1 MMRRFTV
8 VLIMGMFVFLVADS
22 PFNGPFAQSTS
33 GAEEA
38 SGNQYE
44 VLTPWAEIDPPP
56 ARKISTRLDTVAGKK
71 IGLFVNVKRAARPI
85 LDEVAKNLKAKFP
98 DVETS
103 VFQSVQWNRQA
114 ADRPRFEAWVKGV
127 DAAVLAVGD

>member
-1 MMRRFTV
+1 MRRFTV
-8 VLIMGMFVFLVADS
+8 ALIMGVFVFLVADS

-33 GAEEA
+33 G
-38 SGNQYE
+38 NQYE

-56 ARKISTRLDTVAGKK
+56 ARQISPRLDTVAGKT

-85 LDEVAKNLKAKFP
+85 LDEVDKNLKAMFP
-98 DVETS
+98 DVQTS
-103 VFQSVQWNRQA
+103 VFQSLQWNRQA

-127 DAAVLAVGD
+127 DAAVIAVGD